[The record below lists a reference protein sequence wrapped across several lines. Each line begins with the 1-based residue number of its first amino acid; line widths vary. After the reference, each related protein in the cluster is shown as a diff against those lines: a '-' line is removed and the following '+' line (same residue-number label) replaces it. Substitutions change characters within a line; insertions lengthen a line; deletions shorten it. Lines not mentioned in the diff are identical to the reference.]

1 MELHF
6 TWTNGPVDDAIESLI
21 DLTGS
26 VHNRDI
32 VREMILT
39 ALKAGQENQGKAAL
53 RLMNSTLKEM
63 RFTAKAFDPYRS
75 IRKVSVFGSA
85 RNRQVD
91 AVYQMAQLLGK
102 SLAAAGYMVI
112 SGGGP
117 GIMQAVHEGAGPEHS
132 FGVNIRLPFEQESN
146 PVMEGN
152 SRNIVYKYFFN
163 RKVAFLKEADAVVLF
178 PGGFG
183 TLDEAMETLTLLQTG
198 KHDPFPVIL
207 LDVPGG
213 TYWTKWLGFI
223 EEALLSNGYIGQCDL
238 DFFERLDSVDK
249 AVKSI
254 DRFYRVYHSLRYV
267 GEKLVIRLNLCLKQ
281 HVVGEIKAHFQ
292 DILVPHGDISLC
304 EALPEEVNEP
314 EIAHCL
320 RLVLDFNRK
329 DFGRLRKLIDFLNDV
344 SPLL

>member
-63 RFTAKAFDPYRS
+63 RFTSKAFDPYRS

-117 GIMQAVHEGAGPEHS
+117 G
-132 FGVNIRLPFEQESN
+132 
-146 PVMEGN
+146 
-152 SRNIVYKYFFN
+152 
-163 RKVAFLKEADAVVLF
+163 
-178 PGGFG
+178 
-183 TLDEAMETLTLLQTG
+183 AMEAT
-198 KHDPFPVIL
+198 H
-207 LDVPGG
+207 
-213 TYWTKWLGFI
+213 LGAWF
-223 EEALLSNGYIGQCDL
+223 AGRD
-238 DFFERLDSVDK
+238 
-249 AVKSI
+249 I
-254 DRFYRVYHSLRYV
+254 DELENY
-267 GEKLVIRLNLCLKQ
+267 
-281 HVVGEIKAHFQ
+281 
-292 DILVPHGDISLC
+292 
-304 EALPEEVNEP
+304 
-314 EIAHCL
+314 
-320 RLVLDFNRK
+320 
-329 DFGRLRKLIDFLNDV
+329 
-344 SPLL
+344 